1 MHLYN
6 APGNLNNLQQ
16 SKSSNNMHQ
25 QIQMHQQQQHNRL
38 LHLQQQQHQQALNQQ
53 QQQQQQQRIIM
64 SHQMQMGGGL
74 ALHQSSHMPL
84 VNSPSSGNI
93 LHVII
98 IIVIIIFCQHTL
110 IIQFQQSS
118 PRVKFAPEPIIH
130 QQQKHPY
137 QQMHTINNNSI
148 MNNSL
153 LKSGLIPLQ
162 RSKSLS
168 SADAIARGGASL
180 GLGLS
185 VEDIGVFPI
194 DVQAVINKA
203 SEDPNQLTARC
214 LMELATHCMNR
225 AVEGRRCLL

>member
-6 APGNLNNLQQ
+6 APGNLINLQQ

-93 LHVII
+93 LHVIM
-98 IIVIIIFCQHTL
+98 IFSLFWQHTL
-110 IIQFQQSS
+110 IMFNYSNLHHELS
-118 PRVKFAPEPIIH
+118 LH
-130 QQQKHPY
+130 Q
-137 QQMHTINNNSI
+137 
-148 MNNSL
+148 
-153 LKSGLIPLQ
+153 
-162 RSKSLS
+162 
-168 SADAIARGGASL
+168 
-180 GLGLS
+180 
-185 VEDIGVFPI
+185 
-194 DVQAVINKA
+194 
-203 SEDPNQLTARC
+203 NQ
-214 LMELATHCMNR
+214 
-225 AVEGRRCLL
+225 

>member
-1 MHLYN
+1 MIENSLSFKTKLINKHHLSSSVHLYN

-53 QQQQQQQRIIM
+53 QQQQQQRLIM

-98 IIVIIIFCQHTL
+98 IEIFLKKIIMTFLNYSNLHHEL
-110 IIQFQQSS
+110 SLHQS
-118 PRVKFAPEPIIH
+118 
-130 QQQKHPY
+130 Q
-137 QQMHTINNNSI
+137 
-148 MNNSL
+148 
-153 LKSGLIPLQ
+153 
-162 RSKSLS
+162 
-168 SADAIARGGASL
+168 
-180 GLGLS
+180 
-185 VEDIGVFPI
+185 
-194 DVQAVINKA
+194 
-203 SEDPNQLTARC
+203 
-214 LMELATHCMNR
+214 
-225 AVEGRRCLL
+225 